1 MGVLG
6 LWKLLEPTARPIKL
20 QGLEGKILAIDIL
33 LDLKI
38 NRLLTEYFIFL

>member
-6 LWKLLEPTARPIKL
+6 LWQLLEPTARPTKL

-33 LDLKI
+33 FRLKFS
-38 NRLLTEYFIFL
+38 NNFS